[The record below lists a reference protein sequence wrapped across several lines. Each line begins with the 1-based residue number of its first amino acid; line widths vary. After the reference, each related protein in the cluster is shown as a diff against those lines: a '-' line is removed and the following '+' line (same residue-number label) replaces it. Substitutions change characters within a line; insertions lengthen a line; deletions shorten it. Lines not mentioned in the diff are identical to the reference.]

1 MTDFEIIKKALSS
14 KVKDKEIKETS
25 TFKELGLDSLD
36 LLSIVLDVEA
46 DLGVHFEDDQLM
58 SFESIKDVLDAVEG
72 MRK

>member
-1 MTDFEIIKKALSS
+1 MLSRGGS
-14 KVKDKEIKETS
+14 
-25 TFKELGLDSLD
+25 LDSLD

>member
-1 MTDFEIIKKALSS
+1 MKDFEIIKKALSS

>member
-1 MTDFEIIKKALSS
+1 MTNFEIIKKALSS

-36 LLSIVLDVEA
+36 LLSIVLDVES

-58 SFESIKDVLDAVEG
+58 SFESIKDVLDTVEG
-72 MRK
+72 MKK